1 VNANWGLEMRTAF
14 LVLFLGC
21 TPVFAQD
28 PGAWAAQQAA
38 QQAMDASAYAA
49 QQANDQMMQ
58 AAATAN
64 AQAMQAAQLA
74 NQFAMQQA
82 VQSSQ
87 DPRTN
92 AVPSGV
98 TRQPVFSVKPGTV
111 SAGTK
116 VRIKCFTRFVLIY
129 YTTDGTAPTFSS
141 PLYRGAIRIN
151 SSLQL
156 KAMAVG
162 PDMWPSSIADIRYT
176 VAAPT
181 RGTGHA

>member
-1 VNANWGLEMRTAF
+1 MKVAF
-14 LVLFLGC
+14 LLLLLGC
-21 TPVFAQD
+21 ASVYAQD
-28 PGAWAAQQAA
+28 DGAWAAQQAA
-38 QQAMDASAYAA
+38 QQAMDASLYAA

-74 NQFAMQQA
+74 NEFAMQQA
-82 VQSSQ
+82 LQSSQ

-92 AVPSGV
+92 KVQSGV

-111 SAGTK
+111 SVGKK
-116 VRIKCFTRFVLIY
+116 VRIKCFTRSAYIF
-129 YTTDGTAPTFSS
+129 YTTDGTTPTIRSL
-141 PLYRGAIRIN
+141 LYRGAIRIN

-162 PDMWPSSIADIRYT
+162 PDMKPSSIANVRYA
-176 VAAPT
+176 VAAPAH
-181 RGTGHA
+181 GTGPA